1 LSPTH
6 DEREG
11 KTFWKGSESKRE
23 GEDIEVPPRYKK
35 SVEPSQ
41 TLYLFSEVLGIT
53 VTQRYKDT
61 INPTL

>member
-1 LSPTH
+1 MRGR
-6 DEREG
+6 ERHSG
-11 KTFWKGSESKRE
+11 KALKVKGR
-23 GEDIEVPPRYKK
+23 GNIDVQPRYKK